1 MPDKKVKPVSESVQ
15 AIILVGGQGTRLRP
29 LTSETPKPMLPIG
42 GVPVIEHQIYK
53 LKDAGIRRIVLG
65 TSFKAEIFETYFGD
79 GSRLGVELVYAF
91 ESEPLGT
98 GGAIRNA
105 GKFLTN
111 GKNDPVVVLNG
122 DIMSNLNIK
131 NMVDFWFAKKADV
144 GLYLTTVEDP
154 RAFGLVPTDKEH
166 NVTAF
171 LEKPKTKAEIVT
183 NQINAGCYIFKH
195 SIIDSIDDT
204 RPVSV
209 EVETFPRLL
218 EEKAKVVGYV
228 DDCYWLDLGTP
239 MSFVNGSV
247 DFVRGKV
254 ISSAYPHLG
263 SDSLVSHTAHISDK
277 ASVSDGSF
285 IDSGAVVKEG
295 STIKGSAIFKG
306 AIIAE
311 DVTIVDSIVGAHA
324 VIAQG
329 TVLNGVIVG
338 NRAWVGAGNE
348 LLNGARVWIDTTLPD
363 KSVRFSGDK

>member
-1 MPDKKVKPVSESVQ
+1 MPNKAQ

-29 LTSETPKPMLPIG
+29 LTSDTPKPMLPIG

-53 LKDAGIRRIVLG
+53 LKDAGINRIILG
-65 TSFKAEIFETYFGD
+65 TSFKAEIFSSYFGD
-79 GSRLGVELVYAF
+79 GSKLGVELIYAF

-131 NMVDFWFAKKADV
+131 DMVNFWVDKKADV
-144 GLYLTTVEDP
+144 GLYLTTVDNP
-154 RAFGLVPTDKEH
+154 RAFGLVPTDDED
-166 NVTAF
+166 NVLAF
-171 LEKPKTKAEIVT
+171 LEKPKTDKEIIT

-195 SIIDSIDDT
+195 SIIDTIDDT

-218 EEKAKVVGYV
+218 NEKAKVVGYV
-228 DDCYWLDLGTP
+228 DDCYWLDLGTL
-239 MSFVNGSV
+239 MSFVNGSI

-254 ISSAYPHLG
+254 VSSAYVHLG
-263 SDSLVSHTAHISDK
+263 SDSLVAPSAFIADT

-285 IDSGAVVKEG
+285 IDSGAVIKNG
-295 STIKGSAIFKG
+295 ANIKGSAIFKG

-311 DVTIVDSIVGAHA
+311 DVSITNSIVGAHA

-329 TVLNGVIVG
+329 TVLDGVIVG
-338 NRAWVGAGNE
+338 NRAWVGAENE
-348 LLNGARVWIDTTLPD
+348 LLNGARVWIDATLPD